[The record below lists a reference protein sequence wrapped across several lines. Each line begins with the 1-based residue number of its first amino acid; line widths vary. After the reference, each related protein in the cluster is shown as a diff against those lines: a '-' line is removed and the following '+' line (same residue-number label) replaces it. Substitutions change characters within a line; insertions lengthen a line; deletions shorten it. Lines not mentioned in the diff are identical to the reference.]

1 MLFPHPQ
8 AADMKGTYFQSAIAL
23 PVLSPICS
31 APDSSLVILQELHE
45 ISAGSI
51 LDYFFQGLVTYYV
64 PSK

>member
-1 MLFPHPQ
+1 
-8 AADMKGTYFQSAIAL
+8 MKGTYFQSAIAL